1 MYSFTDVANPSI
13 VLLSIFIDLSVL
25 SSDLIVMSLFI
36 GSPCLISSPV
46 FVFNVTLIPSSV
58 TVVEVLFDVFTLN
71 FSVATLLSPV
81 TPALV
86 NFNVLL
92 PVDLTLLLPCHLSSF
107 PMPINSNTL
116 VSYLIAASNAVALVS
131 LFIPIVKSILSPP
144 ATVVPPD
151 NVVVTVSAFT
161 PNGSKNNISR
171 NNKTLFNFFIQT
183 PSNYLHHVLQVV

>member
-1 MYSFTDVANPSI
+1 MYSFTDVANPLI

-92 PVDLTLLLPCHLSSF
+92 PVDLTSLLLCS
-107 PMPINSNTL
+107 
-116 VSYLIAASNAVALVS
+116 
-131 LFIPIVKSILSPP
+131 
-144 ATVVPPD
+144 
-151 NVVVTVSAFT
+151 
-161 PNGSKNNISR
+161 
-171 NNKTLFNFFIQT
+171 
-183 PSNYLHHVLQVV
+183 

>member
-1 MYSFTDVANPSI
+1 MYSFTDVANPLI

-92 PVDLTLLLPCHLSSF
+92 PVDLT
-107 PMPINSNTL
+107 
-116 VSYLIAASNAVALVS
+116 
-131 LFIPIVKSILSPP
+131 
-144 ATVVPPD
+144 
-151 NVVVTVSAFT
+151 
-161 PNGSKNNISR
+161 
-171 NNKTLFNFFIQT
+171 
-183 PSNYLHHVLQVV
+183 

>member
-1 MYSFTDVANPSI
+1 MYSFTDVANPLI

-58 TVVEVLFDVFTLN
+58 TVVEVLLDVFTLN

-92 PVDLTLLLPCHLSSF
+92 PVDLT
-107 PMPINSNTL
+107 
-116 VSYLIAASNAVALVS
+116 
-131 LFIPIVKSILSPP
+131 
-144 ATVVPPD
+144 
-151 NVVVTVSAFT
+151 
-161 PNGSKNNISR
+161 
-171 NNKTLFNFFIQT
+171 
-183 PSNYLHHVLQVV
+183 